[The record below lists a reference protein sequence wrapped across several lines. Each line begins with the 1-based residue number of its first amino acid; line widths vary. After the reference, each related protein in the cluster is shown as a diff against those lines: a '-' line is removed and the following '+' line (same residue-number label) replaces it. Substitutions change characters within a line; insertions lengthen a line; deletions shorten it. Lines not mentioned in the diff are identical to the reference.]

1 MYTFFF
7 HFIPPPPLLFS
18 SAAAAPR
25 DFGASE
31 VASSS
36 PPLLLFLFPHSSCF
50 GLIFH
55 RLWQRRTG
63 GGSAGASRGE
73 GGIGGNGRVGGFGFV
88 GRRGR
93 WREEKIQFHCSLS
106 QVFLLFCFLSFS
118 LFSLFLLLPQ
128 GLIFGPSDDDSYR
141 EKKRKKSF
149 AFSCSDFS
157 LKKVGGVKN
166 FSFLR

>member
-1 MYTFFF
+1 M
-7 HFIPPPPLLFS
+7 
-18 SAAAAPR
+18 
-25 DFGASE
+25 
-31 VASSS
+31 
-36 PPLLLFLFPHSSCF
+36 
-50 GLIFH
+50 
-55 RLWQRRTG
+55 
-63 GGSAGASRGE
+63 
-73 GGIGGNGRVGGFGFV
+73 GGFGFV

-157 LKKVGGVKN
+157 LKKVRGVKN
-166 FSFLR
+166 FSFLRWEEKSLSFSGKKVGAEKFEVGPPLPTAHSPQPAKREKLLWTEMRRDGQRWKTALYSTLNGTSRTPPKGRSSRAVCVR